1 MNEPAPVRC
10 DVLVVGAGPAG
21 SACAQWL
28 ARHGVDALLAD
39 QHDFPRDKTCGDGL
53 IPDAHAAL
61 RRLGVHNEVMDL
73 ALRVGDVRCVA
84 PSGRHVDVPGTL
96 AVLPRRELDHVLVR
110 AAQRAGARLLTPWRF
125 EAPLRG
131 ADGRVEGAR
140 LRAFGGTASSEGMR
154 GNSRLSVGDLQARAA
169 GARPAASADEK
180 PAGTPSAEHTAA
192 GPARPAH
199 PTRPALEIRAR
210 HVVLAT
216 GATAQALVAAGLC
229 ERRAPSAMGLRGY
242 IRHSGLEP
250 ALQGLRERLEVYWHR
265 RLKPGY
271 GWIFPCPDGVY
282 NIGVGLIDS
291 HRARP
296 DGRAATLQ
304 RNLREVFDDF
314 TRLHVPARTLVEGG
328 TWIGE
333 LKGAPLRSSLLGA
346 RCAAPGILVTGEAAG
361 STYSFTGEG
370 IGKAMET
377 GLLAAQALLDARA
390 TGADDS
396 ALQADYLAR
405 LAPLKPRFDLYERG
419 NTVNHHPWLTE
430 LLVRR
435 AAASP
440 AIRRRMADLL
450 QERATPAQLITW
462 RGMVKLLTS

>member
-1 MNEPAPVRC
+1 MQAADDRC

-28 ARHGVDALLAD
+28 ARHGVDVLLAD

-61 RRLGVHNEVMDL
+61 RRLGVHEEVMDL
-73 ALRVGDVRCVA
+73 AQHVGDVRCVA
-84 PSGRHVDVPGTL
+84 PSGRHVDVPGML

-125 EAPLRG
+125 EAPLRS
-131 ADGRVEGAR
+131 AEGRVEGAR
-140 LRAFGGTASSEGMR
+140 LRAFGA
-154 GNSRLSVGDLQARAA
+154 AA
-169 GARPAASADEK
+169 GHTQPPGREDATSVPDPRPARDV
-180 PAGTPSAEHTAA
+180 
-192 GPARPAH
+192 
-199 PTRPALEIRAR
+199 RAR

-216 GATAQALVAAGLC
+216 GATPQALVAAGLC

-242 IRHSGLEP
+242 IRHAGLEP
-250 ALQGLRERLEVYWHR
+250 ALQGLRGRLEVFWHR

-282 NIGVGLIDS
+282 NIGVGIIDS
-291 HRARP
+291 HRTRA
-296 DGRAATLQ
+296 DGRATMRAL
-304 RNLREVFDDF
+304 NLREVFDDF
-314 TRLHVPARTLVEGG
+314 ARLHAPARVLVEGG
-328 TWIGE
+328 AWVGRLE
-333 LKGAPLRSSLLGA
+333 GAPLRSSLQGA
-346 RCAAPGILVTGEAAG
+346 RCAAPGILVAGEAAG

-377 GLLAAQALLDARA
+377 GLLAAEALLAARA
-390 TGADDS
+390 RAEADDTTADT

-405 LAPLKPRFDLYERG
+405 LARLKPKFDLYERG

-440 AIRRRMADLL
+440 GVRRRMADLL
-450 QERATPAQLITW
+450 EERATPAQLITL
-462 RGMVKLLTS
+462 RGMFKLFTT

>member
-1 MNEPAPVRC
+1 MQAADDHC

-28 ARHGVDALLAD
+28 ARHGVDVLLAD

-61 RRLGVHNEVMDL
+61 RRLGVHEEVMDL
-73 ALRVGDVRCVA
+73 AQRVGDVRCVA
-84 PSGRHVDVPGTL
+84 PSGRHVDVPGML

-125 EAPLRG
+125 EAPLRS
-131 ADGRVEGAR
+131 AEGRVEGAR
-140 LRAFGGTASSEGMR
+140 LRAFGA
-154 GNSRLSVGDLQARAA
+154 AA
-169 GARPAASADEK
+169 GHTQPPGREDATSVPDPRPARDV
-180 PAGTPSAEHTAA
+180 
-192 GPARPAH
+192 
-199 PTRPALEIRAR
+199 RAR

-216 GATAQALVAAGLC
+216 GATPQALVAAGLC

-242 IRHSGLEP
+242 IRHAGLEP
-250 ALQGLRERLEVYWHR
+250 TLQGLRGRLEVFWHR

-282 NIGVGLIDS
+282 NIGVGIIDS
-291 HRARP
+291 HRTRA
-296 DGRAATLQ
+296 DGRATMRAL
-304 RNLREVFDDF
+304 NLREVFDDF
-314 TRLHVPARTLVEGG
+314 ARLHAPARVLVEGG
-328 TWIGE
+328 AWVGRLE
-333 LKGAPLRSSLLGA
+333 GAPLRSSLQGA
-346 RCAAPGILVTGEAAG
+346 RCAAPGILVAGEAAG

-377 GLLAAQALLDARA
+377 GLLAAEALLAARA
-390 TGADDS
+390 RAEADDTTADT

-405 LAPLKPRFDLYERG
+405 LARLKPKFDLYERG

-440 AIRRRMADLL
+440 GVRRRMADLL
-450 QERATPAQLITW
+450 EERATPAQLITL
-462 RGMVKLLTS
+462 RGMFKLFTT

>member
-1 MNEPAPVRC
+1 MQAADDRC

-28 ARHGVDALLAD
+28 ARHGVDVLLAD

-61 RRLGVHNEVMDL
+61 RRLGVHEEVMDL
-73 ALRVGDVRCVA
+73 AQRVGDVRCVA
-84 PSGRHVDVPGTL
+84 PSGRHVDVPGML

-125 EAPLRG
+125 EAPLRS
-131 ADGRVEGAR
+131 AEGRVEGAR
-140 LRAFGGTASSEGMR
+140 LRAFGA
-154 GNSRLSVGDLQARAA
+154 AA
-169 GARPAASADEK
+169 GHTQPPGREDATSVPDPRPARDV
-180 PAGTPSAEHTAA
+180 
-192 GPARPAH
+192 
-199 PTRPALEIRAR
+199 RAR

-216 GATAQALVAAGLC
+216 GATPQALVAAGLC

-242 IRHSGLEP
+242 IRHAGLEP
-250 ALQGLRERLEVYWHR
+250 ALQGLRGRLEVFWHR

-282 NIGVGLIDS
+282 NIGVGIIDS
-291 HRARP
+291 HRTRA
-296 DGRAATLQ
+296 DGRATMRAL
-304 RNLREVFDDF
+304 NLREVFDDF
-314 TRLHVPARTLVEGG
+314 ARLHAPARVLVEGG
-328 TWIGE
+328 AWVGRLE
-333 LKGAPLRSSLLGA
+333 GAPLRSSLRGA
-346 RCAAPGILVTGEAAG
+346 RCAAPGILVAGEAAG

-377 GLLAAQALLDARA
+377 GLLAAEALLAARA
-390 TGADDS
+390 RAEADDTTADT

-405 LAPLKPRFDLYERG
+405 LARLKPKFDLYERG

-440 AIRRRMADLL
+440 GVRRRMADLL
-450 QERATPAQLITW
+450 EERATPAQLITL
-462 RGMVKLLTS
+462 RGMFKLFTT

>member
-1 MNEPAPVRC
+1 MHHADDRC
-10 DVLVVGAGPAG
+10 EVLVVGAGPAG

-28 ARHGVDALLAD
+28 ARHGVDVLLAD

-61 RRLGVHNEVMDL
+61 RRLGVHDEVMDL
-73 ALRVGDVRCVA
+73 AQRVADVRCVA

-125 EAPLRG
+125 EAPLRA

-140 LRAFGGTASSEGMR
+140 LRAFGPA
-154 GNSRLSVGDLQARAA
+154 AA
-169 GARPAASADEK
+169 GDRLAADAKGAGASAN
-180 PAGTPSAEHTAA
+180 PPQAA
-192 GPARPAH
+192 RGSR
-199 PTRPALEIRAR
+199 EVRAR

-216 GATAQALVAAGLC
+216 GATPQALVAAGLC

-242 IRHSGLEP
+242 IRHGGLEP
-250 ALQGLRERLEVYWHR
+250 ALHGLRGRLEVFWHR
-265 RLKPGY
+265 RLRPGY
-271 GWIFPCPDGVY
+271 GWIFPCPGGVY

-296 DGRAATLQ
+296 GGRAAALQ

-314 TRLHVPARTLVEGG
+314 TRLHAPARALVEGG
-328 TWIGE
+328 DWVGE
-333 LKGAPLRSSLLGA
+333 LKGAPLRSSLQGA

-377 GLLAAQALLDARA
+377 GLLAAEALLDARA
-390 TGADDS
+390 AGADDA
-396 ALQADYLAR
+396 ALQAGYLAR
-405 LAPLKPRFDLYERG
+405 LARLQPKFDLYERG
-419 NTVNHHPWLTE
+419 NIVNHHPWLTE

-435 AAASP
+435 AAVSP
-440 AIRRRMADLL
+440 GIRRRMADLL
-450 QERATPAQLITW
+450 EERATPAQLVTL
-462 RGMVKLLTS
+462 RGMVKLFTS